1 MKTISIIIPCY
12 NEESNLHS
20 LYEALTSFINSQP
33 NYQWQILMVN
43 DGSKAFYVSTQET
56 YLLSSYKFVTFF
68 IYTFVRYIEI

>member
-43 DGSKAFYVSTQET
+43 DGSKDNTLKIIQQI
-56 YLLSSYKFVTFF
+56 KG
-68 IYTFVRYIEI
+68 R